1 MNDLDMLKKELQEVT
16 NKQIKL
22 QTIIEQAKQQC
33 ASIEHKYNITS
44 EVELKNLLDI
54 AQSEYEKNIADAME
68 YIAEAKLALQPYEG
82 LI

>member
-44 EVELKNLLDI
+44 EVELKNLLDT